1 MTGKIIKGIA
11 GFYYVNNG
19 ENKVYQCKAKGI
31 FRNRKIKPL
40 VGDDVEFS
48 VLDEEAMEGN
58 IDEILPRKN
67 ELIRPA
73 AANVDQALVLFAL
86 THPAPNLNLL
96 DRFLVMMSMED
107 IPVKLC
113 FNKQDLGDEALMDQ
127 YRSIYEAAG
136 YPVYFIS
143 AREETGIEQVRS
155 LLRGKTTVLAGPSG
169 VGKSSLTNRIQPE
182 ADMET
187 GDISRKIER
196 GKHTTRHSQLF
207 FVEKDEEK
215 TVRQIIILLT
225 VAAVLIISVFTNDLH
240 QLVFRFSKQPP
251 FSDRDYSYGILF
263 AVIQGWML
271 SCLTGMEIILIRKSR
286 IPGKKQFWLPVI
298 PGILLLG
305 WNVGNI
311 FHLSFIKTLA
321 GDMTAVCCLLMAA
334 IYQGCIVCGLIQTNN
349 RYFELFQTSGGLD
362 AEITDDSFHR
372 YYHSGD
378 FPKLSPEMRTMIIH
392 RSSVQEQGIRIN
404 HIPIRG
410 GHLFWSEDISI
421 LLDQYQDIR
430 EQQEELTARNRLLQ
444 KTYEKEAERRKTEE
458 QNS

>member
-1 MTGKIIKGIA
+1 M
-11 GFYYVNNG
+11 
-19 ENKVYQCKAKGI
+19 
-31 FRNRKIKPL
+31 L
-40 VGDDVEFS
+40 VS
-48 VLDEEAMEGN
+48 VLYSD
-58 IDEILPRKN
+58 DFDP
-67 ELIRPA
+67 
-73 AANVDQALVLFAL
+73 
-86 THPAPNLNLL
+86 
-96 DRFLVMMSMED
+96 
-107 IPVKLC
+107 C
-113 FNKQDLGDEALMDQ
+113 F
-127 YRSIYEAAG
+127 RS
-136 YPVYFIS
+136 V
-143 AREETGIEQVRS
+143 
-155 LLRGKTTVLAGPSG
+155 
-169 VGKSSLTNRIQPE
+169 SSIV
-182 ADMET
+182 
-187 GDISRKIER
+187 
-196 GKHTTRHSQLF
+196 

-263 AVIQGWML
+263 VVIQGWML

-311 FHLSFIKTLA
+311 FHLSFIQTLA
-321 GDMTAVCCLLMAA
+321 GDMTAVCCLLMTA

-362 AEITDDSFHR
+362 AEITDDSFQR

-392 RSSVQEQGIRIN
+392 RSFVQEQGIRIN

-458 QNS
+458 QNRLLNMIQNQTAGQLELLSQLMDELEKTESREQYDLLLGKIVVIGTYLKRRKNLVLTQYTSDGNVLTMEDLRQSLAESCDSLKLCRIRAAYYVENGDIQLNAEDILKCYDTFEWLAERLSDVMQSMFYRVSQIDDDLRISVHIASEADLCGLMSERPDLKVQQEDEKEWFVGCSIFRKRGGR